1 MRIRKDQDDMQD
13 AEITLIATVSDALA
27 HPARIRMFRYIMQA
41 NRAMVTVCN
50 KDLVE
55 HFDYA
60 QATVS
65 QHMKKLVEQ
74 LLFLARGE
82 SGRQK
87 MQMENLSLTELLTEV
102 CEESKMIDPDHTY
115 RLVIEAPMTAWA
127 DVALLKQAVRILAD
141 NAAKYTPPK
150 GSV

>member
-13 AEITLIATVSDALA
+13 AEITLIATDSDALA

-65 QHMKKLVEQ
+65 QHMKKLVE
-74 LLFLARGE
+74 
-82 SGRQK
+82 SGLVEIK
-87 MQMENLSLTELLTEV
+87 KKDKFSYYYVNLGMLMQYV
-102 CEESKMIDPDHTY
+102 
-115 RLVIEAPMTAWA
+115 
-127 DVALLKQAVRILAD
+127 
-141 NAAKYTPPK
+141 NATKK
-150 GSV
+150 FSVQ